1 MEHSAARNFF
11 LLIFLLSTAAVLLTH
26 HAAGQK
32 AVIVGFVTDKM
43 SKQPVRTASIRNIVS
58 GNTVVSRSAGQY
70 SITGDKGNILSFS
83 ATGYFTD
90 TLTITDSVLQL
101 EHLNIA
107 LRPLSGTLPDVTV
120 TAKLNPYQ
128 LDSLERR
135 RNFLALVG
143 EAKLPK
149 VSRVNDLGFGVGIN
163 MDYWKKRERNK
174 RRARELFDITEEEA
188 YINYR
193 WTDTLVHKYSR
204 LNGDT
209 LIDFMQQYR
218 PSWEW
223 LRQNEEEEDL
233 VYHINK
239 SLKQYFKREK

>member
-1 MEHSAARNFF
+1 MKYSAATQ
-11 LLIFLLSTAAVLLTH
+11 IFLLLFLTAIFPN
-26 HAAGQK
+26 QK
-32 AVIVGFVTDKM
+32 VVAQKLVIKGFITDKL
-43 SKQPVRTASIRNIVS
+43 SKQPIRTASIHNIGS
-58 GNTVVSRSAGQY
+58 GSTVVSRSAGQY
-70 SITGDKGNILSFS
+70 SVTGSKGNILSFS
-83 ATGYFTD
+83 ASGYFTD

-101 EHLNIA
+101 ENLNIT

-128 LDSLERR
+128 IDSLERR

-149 VSRVNDLGFGVGIN
+149 VSAVNDLGFGVGIN
-163 MDYWKKRERNK
+163 LDYWKKREKNK
-174 RRARELFDITEEEA
+174 RRARELFDVTEEEA

-193 WTDTLVHKYSR
+193 WTDTLVQKYSR

-218 PSWEW
+218 PTWEW
-223 LRQNEEEEDL
+223 LRQNEDEEDL

-239 SLKQYFKREK
+239 SLKQYFKRDK

>member
-11 LLIFLLSTAAVLLTH
+11 LFLLSTAAVLGTYN
-26 HAAGQK
+26 ATGQK
-32 AVIVGFVTDKM
+32 AVIVGVVTDKL
-43 SKQPVRTASIRNIVS
+43 SKQPVRTASIRNITS

-70 SITGDKGNILSFS
+70 SVTGLKGNILSFS

-101 EHLNIA
+101 KKVDIV

-128 LDSLERR
+128 IDSLERR

-143 EAKLPK
+143 ESKLPR
-149 VSRVNDLGFGVGIN
+149 VSTVNDLGFGVGIN
-163 MDYWKKRERNK
+163 LDYWKKRERSK
-174 RRARELFDITEEEA
+174 RKARELFDITEEEA

-218 PSWEW
+218 PTWEW

>member
-1 MEHSAARNFF
+1 AA
-11 LLIFLLSTAAVLLTH
+11 
-26 HAAGQK
+26 QK
-32 AVIVGFVTDKM
+32 VVVTGFITDKL
-43 SKQPVRTASIRNIVS
+43 SKQAVRTVSVRNIAT
-58 GNTVVSRSAGQY
+58 GATVVSRSAGQY
-70 SITGDKGNILSFS
+70 SVTGSKGNILSFS

-101 EHLNIA
+101 ERLNIS
-107 LRPLSGTLPDVTV
+107 LRPLAGTLPDVTV

-149 VSRVNDLGFGVGIN
+149 VGKVNDLGFGVGVN
-163 MDYWKKRERNK
+163 LDYWKKRERSK
-174 RRARELFDITEEEA
+174 RRSRELFDITEEEA

-193 WTDTLVHKYSR
+193 WVDTLVHKYTR
-204 LNGDT
+204 LNGDS
-209 LIDFMQQYR
+209 LIDFMQEYR
-218 PSWEW
+218 PTWDW

-233 VYHINK
+233 VYYINK
-239 SLKQYFKREK
+239 SLKQYFRREK